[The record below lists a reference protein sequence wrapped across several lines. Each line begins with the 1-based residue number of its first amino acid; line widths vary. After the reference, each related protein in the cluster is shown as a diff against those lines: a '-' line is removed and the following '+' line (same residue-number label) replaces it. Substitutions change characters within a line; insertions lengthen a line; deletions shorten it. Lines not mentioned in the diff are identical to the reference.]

1 MIRTET
7 ILAGFPHL
15 YYRSAPEWILQFL
28 NREDDR

>member
-28 NREDDR
+28 EQGG